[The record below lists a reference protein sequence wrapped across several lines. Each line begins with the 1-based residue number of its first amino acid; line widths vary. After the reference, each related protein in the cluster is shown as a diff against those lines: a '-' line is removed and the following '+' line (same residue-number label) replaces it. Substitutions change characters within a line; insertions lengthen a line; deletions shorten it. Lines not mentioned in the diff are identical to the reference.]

1 MGLPVDFLDVGI
13 YGPVDRLE
21 DRTAN
26 INQPNPAKADLFRS
40 EVSCV
45 KSQL

>member
-1 MGLPVDFLDVGI
+1 MGLAVDFLDVGI

-21 DRTAN
+21 DRPKN
-26 INQPNPAKADLFRS
+26 SSRSNPAKADLFRG

-45 KSQL
+45 RCQL